1 MNFLSVF
8 LDTAARI
15 VPLPKGS
22 TGYPMAWRFQREN
35 RGTDTAF
42 LQYRPLHP
50 APTQKKP
57 CSCTLEYIPGPSGSI
72 GFDRMVHPVSI
83 AIVACHIVPAHYRE
97 ARSKHM
103 YTAHS
108 WAVSGIGN
116 PLPPFSAIHLG
127 SPRES
132 ELGNAWINPRDS
144 ETCIWVR
151 PWVRRIRR
159 KGKNGAHRDLSEPF
173 RKRIRSYGHD
183 TQPRSNDAE
192 PPAPSQISS

>member
-1 MNFLSVF
+1 
-8 LDTAARI
+8 
-15 VPLPKGS
+15 
-22 TGYPMAWRFQREN
+22 MAWRFQREN

-57 CSCTLEYIPGPSGSI
+57 CSCTLEYIPAPSGSI

-108 WAVSGIGN
+108 WAVSGIG
-116 PLPPFSAIHLG
+116 S
-127 SPRES
+127 
-132 ELGNAWINPRDS
+132 
-144 ETCIWVR
+144 
-151 PWVRRIRR
+151 RIPR
-159 KGKNGAHRDLSEPF
+159 KGKTGAHRDLSEPF
-173 RKRIRSYGHD
+173 RKRIRSYGHG